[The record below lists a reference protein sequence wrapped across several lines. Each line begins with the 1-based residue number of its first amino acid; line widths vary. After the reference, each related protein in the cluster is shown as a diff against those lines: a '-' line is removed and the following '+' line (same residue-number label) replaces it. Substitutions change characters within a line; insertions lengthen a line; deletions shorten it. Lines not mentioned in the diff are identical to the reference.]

1 MIIAVL
7 ALLGLCLGSFVNALV
22 FRVHAQSKLKSGSKK
37 KIGKRDVDLSVSRGR
52 SVCIHCGHELA
63 AKDLIPLL
71 SWLLLRGKCRYCHR
85 PISWQ
90 YPLVELTASLLF
102 IMSYIFWP
110 VELSGQGLAEWLE
123 FGVWLFILTGF
134 IALVIYDFKWMLLP
148 NRIILPLTV
157 LALIPVVISVA
168 TEGVQAF
175 FAVLYSVLIAGGL
188 FLLLFQI
195 SSGKWIGGGD
205 VKLGGL
211 IGLVLAN
218 PVLAFLMLL
227 SASLLGTIAVIPA
240 LASKKLK
247 STSRIP
253 FGPFLIVATIVVKL
267 VGFTVFDWY
276 KRSIGIE

>member
-102 IMSYIFWP
+102 
-110 VELSGQGLAEWLE
+110 
-123 FGVWLFILTGF
+123 
-134 IALVIYDFKWMLLP
+134 
-148 NRIILPLTV
+148 
-157 LALIPVVISVA
+157 
-168 TEGVQAF
+168 
-175 FAVLYSVLIAGGL
+175 
-188 FLLLFQI
+188 
-195 SSGKWIGGGD
+195 
-205 VKLGGL
+205 
-211 IGLVLAN
+211 
-218 PVLAFLMLL
+218 
-227 SASLLGTIAVIPA
+227 
-240 LASKKLK
+240 
-247 STSRIP
+247 
-253 FGPFLIVATIVVKL
+253 
-267 VGFTVFDWY
+267 
-276 KRSIGIE
+276 